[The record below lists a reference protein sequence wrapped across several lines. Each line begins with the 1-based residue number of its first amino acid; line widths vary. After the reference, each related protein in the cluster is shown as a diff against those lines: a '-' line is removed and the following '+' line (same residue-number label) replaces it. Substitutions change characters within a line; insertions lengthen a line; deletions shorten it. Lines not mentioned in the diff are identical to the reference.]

1 VTTSTPSHASSFED
15 LFVSLSKE
23 VLVSR
28 RMDTKEAPRGVKGLL
43 VVRSFHL
50 GMLFQLWWGPI
61 ERNQTIEGSQTQI
74 SWCHKAPTP
83 TSVILDVVSH

>member
-1 VTTSTPSHASSFED
+1 MLSHVTTSTPSRASLSED
-15 LFVSLSKE
+15 LFFSLSKE

-50 GMLFQLWWGPI
+50 EDALSTMVGP
-61 ERNQTIEGSQTQI
+61 
-74 SWCHKAPTP
+74 
-83 TSVILDVVSH
+83 